1 MKALFIGGTGTI
13 STEVTKL
20 FVKQGGELCVLN
32 RGNHNGDLPQGVQ
45 VLIGDIHDEGSI
57 QTLLQG
63 QTFDVVVDFI
73 AFTEEEVERDYR
85 LFAGKTKQYIFISS
99 ASAYQKP
106 CLGTPITES
115 TPLCNPYWQYS
126 RDKIACE
133 ECLMKHYREDHF
145 PVTIVRPSHTYGEKS
160 LVVENWTVI
169 DRMRKGKP
177 VIVQGDGTTFW
188 TLTHSADFAKG
199 FVGLMGNVHTVG
211 HAVHITSDEALT
223 WDQIYQIIGNILH
236 VTPQIVHVSSDFLA
250 ETSPKWDLRGAFV
263 GDKSNNIILDNSK
276 IKALVPGF
284 CCTIPFSEGYR
295 EVVAYYLAH
304 PEMQVVDPDF
314 DRWCDLVID
323 AQERAKQQ
331 VIAAFQ

>member
-1 MKALFIGGTGTI
+1 
-13 STEVTKL
+13 
-20 FVKQGGELCVLN
+20 
-32 RGNHNGDLPQGVQ
+32 
-45 VLIGDIHDEGSI
+45 
-57 QTLLQG
+57 
-63 QTFDVVVDFI
+63 
-73 AFTEEEVERDYR
+73 
-85 LFAGKTKQYIFISS
+85 
-99 ASAYQKP
+99 
-106 CLGTPITES
+106 
-115 TPLCNPYWQYS
+115 
-126 RDKIACE
+126 
-133 ECLMKHYREDHF
+133 MKHYREDHF